1 MEWKIHIN
9 FIKKTLLKPHSIQYF
24 FIRKTKE
31 YLWECL
37 TDGIGLEKR
46 WSVQGQ
52 VVKGSLRG
60 AVRQGKNG
68 TRSQAGPVSSHRT
81 LSI

>member
-9 FIKKTLLKPHSIQYF
+9 FVKTLLKPHLIQYF
-24 FIRKTKE
+24 STRKTKE
-31 YLWECL
+31 YPRECL

-52 VVKGSLRG
+52 VVKGSLWG
-60 AVRQGKNG
+60 AVGQGKNG
-68 TRSQAGPVSSHRT
+68 TSSQAGGVSSLRI